1 MENPKR
7 TRRRRNRA
15 VCCGHLNRFMDQ
27 QEAFAI
33 SHGQHRHSG
42 DHPECGKAACDHSID
57 VTAEIANRSPNVTL
71 AGNRLTVVPE
81 TSGGAHYENRDG
93 KNEGSGTAS
102 ADDPPRDTPVRVLEG
117 SFDEIPPNS
126 AVTVAFTIPPETGRR
141 EPLVVH
147 FESIKLRYENTEE
160 PRAIRVT
167 VPLSVSD

>member
-1 MENPKR
+1 MENRKGLAAGAIVLCV
-7 TRRRRNRA
+7 A
-15 VCCGHLNRFMDQ
+15 VILIALWINKKPSPSPTDNIDIQ
-27 QEAFAI
+27 VTILSAEKLQ
-33 SHGQHRHSG
+33 
-42 DHPECGKAACDHSID
+42 DHSID

-93 KNEGSGTAS
+93 KTEGSGTAS

>member
-1 MENPKR
+1 MKSALSPVE
-7 TRRRRNRA
+7 RA
-15 VCCGHLNRFMDQ
+15 IVLI
-27 QEAFAI
+27 AAI
-33 SHGQHRHSG
+33 LLVMAVDMLKPSPAPADKIDIQVTILSA
-42 DHPECGKAACDHSID
+42 EKLQDHSID

-81 TSGGAHYENRDG
+81 TSGGAHHENRDG
-93 KNEGSGTAS
+93 KNEGGGTAS

-126 AVTVAFTIPPETGRR
+126 AVTVAFTVPLETGRR

-160 PRAIRVT
+160 PRAIRVA

>member
-1 MENPKR
+1 MRSAFSPVERAIVLIAAILLVMAVDMLKPSPAPADNIDIQVTILSAEKR
-7 TRRRRNRA
+7 
-15 VCCGHLNRFMDQ
+15 Q
-27 QEAFAI
+27 
-33 SHGQHRHSG
+33 
-42 DHPECGKAACDHSID
+42 DHSID
-57 VTAEIANRSPNVTL
+57 VTAQIANRSPNVTL

-81 TSGGAHYENRDG
+81 TSEGTHHENQDG
-93 KNEGSGTAS
+93 KNEGGGTAS

-126 AVTVAFTIPPETGRR
+126 AVTVAFTIPPETDLR

-160 PRAIRVT
+160 PRAIRIT